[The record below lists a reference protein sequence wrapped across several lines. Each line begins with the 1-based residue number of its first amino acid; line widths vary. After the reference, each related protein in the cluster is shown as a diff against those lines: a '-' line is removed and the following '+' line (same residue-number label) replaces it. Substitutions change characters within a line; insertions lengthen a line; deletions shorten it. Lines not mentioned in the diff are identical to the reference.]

1 MDYTSLLKY
10 RYRLIIK
17 YTGLIVMIVG
27 GVLLLPFLSLLFYP
41 GDYVYLPYF
50 LFTALISLLVG
61 GFMYYKAGAGGE
73 TVSLTLKEGGIIVLL
88 SWFIALIFSALPF
101 IWGLKMSWTHSIF
114 EVVSGWTT
122 TGLSVMNVA
131 KTPAIY
137 LLWRS
142 IMQLMGGAGL
152 AVIALSSILPMQ
164 GMGLYMAEA
173 RSDQLLPHVQRST
186 QMIMKIYLAYI
197 GAGVLLYYLSGMGL
211 FDAINHS
218 IAAIS
223 TGGFSTVQASIG
235 HWNSVPI
242 ELVTII
248 LMFLGTINFATHYAL
263 LQGKF
268 KTFFRNGEIRLM
280 GFLLIIS
287 IPLVVFIGLNGLYTE
302 LSSSF
307 RDTVFQLVSALSTTG
322 FSTIDFVFWPIFANF
337 FVIIFMLIGGGTG
350 STAGGI
356 KQFRVYIILKSIYWE
371 IKQHFLPKN
380 RVNED
385 YVWRGEDKL
394 YIKDKNIR
402 EIANYII
409 LYLFTYLSGVLIFLA
424 SGYSLRDSLFEFASA
439 LGTVGLSIGITGPD
453 ASGLILWTEIFGM
466 MLGRLE
472 FLVIIFAFTKLIK
485 DSKYYFKKKI
495 TG

>member
-1 MDYTSLLKY
+1 
-10 RYRLIIK
+10 
-17 YTGLIVMIVG
+17 MIVG
-27 GVLLLPFLSLLFYP
+27 GVLLIPLLSLFFYP
-41 GDYVYLPYF
+41 EDYTYVHYFIITSLIALSIGAYL
-50 LFTALISLLVG
+50 
-61 GFMYYKAGAGGE
+61 YYKAGPKE
-73 TVSLTLKEGGIIVLL
+73 KTVSLTLKEGGIIVVL
-88 SWFIALIFSALPF
+88 SWVMALIFSAIPF
-101 IWGLKMSWTHSIF
+101 VWGLNMPWTHSIF

-122 TGLSVMNVA
+122 TGLSVMNVE

-137 LLWRS
+137 LIWRS

-186 QMIMKIYLAYI
+186 QMIMKIYLGYVTGGI
-197 GAGVLLYYLSGMGL
+197 ILYYLAGMGL

-235 HWNSVPI
+235 YWNSLPI

-280 GFLLIIS
+280 GILLFIS
-287 IPLVVFIGLNGLYTE
+287 IPLVSFVGLNGLY
-302 LSSSF
+302 SSLGENIRNS
-307 RDTVFQLVSALSTTG
+307 VFQLVSALSTTG
-322 FSTIDFVFWPIFANF
+322 FGTIDFVTWPIFANL
-337 FVIIFMLIGGGTG
+337 FVILFMLIGGGTG

-356 KQFRVYIILKSIYWE
+356 KQFRVYLILKSIYWE
-371 IKQHFLPKN
+371 IKQHFSPRN
-380 RVNED
+380 RVNEN
-385 YVWRGEDKL
+385 YVWRGEEKL
-394 YIKDKNIR
+394 YIQDTSIR
-402 EIANYII
+402 EVANYII
-409 LYLFTYLSGVLIFLA
+409 LYLFTYLIGVFIFLA
-424 SGYSLRDSLFEFASA
+424 EGYSLRDSLFEFASA

-472 FLVIIFAFTKLIK
+472 FLIIMFAITKLFR
-485 DSKYYFKKKI
+485 DGKYYLMNRKSC
-495 TG
+495 